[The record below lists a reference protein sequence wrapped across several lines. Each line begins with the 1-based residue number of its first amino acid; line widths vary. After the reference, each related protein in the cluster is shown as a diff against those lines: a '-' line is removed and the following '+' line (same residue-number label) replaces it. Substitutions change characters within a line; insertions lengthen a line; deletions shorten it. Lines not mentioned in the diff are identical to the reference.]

1 MKFNKLNLKIYIYT
15 GKATT
20 ILYYLAVLIII
31 IPLSIVL
38 VTDTAFNSSFSKI
51 IIGLAGFLFI
61 IGKLLVIINKK
72 KENKNISGDV
82 GILTGITLALISYII
97 NSN

>member
-1 MKFNKLNLKIYIYT
+1 MNLKIYIYT
-15 GKATT
+15 GKVTT

-31 IPLSIVL
+31 IPLSIVF
-38 VTDTAFNSSFSKI
+38 VTNTAFDSFFSKI
-51 IIGLAGFLFI
+51 IMGLAGFLFI

-72 KENKNISGDV
+72 KENKNISGDA
-82 GILTGITLALISYII
+82 GILIGITLALISYII